1 MKTRFDRY
9 RQMAE
14 ILYRNG
20 LGYLVSVAGLESWL
34 PFRRREADGA
44 DSTRMASPEYLRRA
58 LEELGP
64 TYVKLG
70 QLLSTRPDL
79 LPPAYMDELAKLQ
92 DSATPAAWDDVRGS
106 LSGELG
112 ADPLEVFREFNSTPI
127 ASASIGQ
134 AYAAVLADG
143 TNVVVKVRRPGIVPE
158 VEADLSILQS
168 LAGYASRHWEAAR
181 DYDVKGF
188 MDEFA
193 DTLRKEMDYVQEGH
207 NADRFAL
214 NFEDDSAV
222 VIPRVYWEHTTSK
235 VLTMER
241 LYGMKVTDTTALE
254 AAGLDRKALAVT
266 AADAEMKMVFEDGFF
281 HADPHPGNIFV
292 QPNSQI
298 GLIDFGMVGEL
309 DDKLRGQLSA
319 LFVAVIRK
327 DPERMA
333 TALMRMTVSR
343 TRPDRIK
350 LRMDLAGLIKLY
362 SNRTLGDAPVGRII
376 TYGLGIIRNHHL
388 QLPGE
393 VALLLRMLIMTEG
406 MGEVLDPD
414 FSMGKTLA
422 PYARR
427 MTVQHLNPAA
437 YAKRLG
443 KAGGELLELGTE
455 LPGQLQRLIN
465 TLDFEGMEVHLR
477 AGDLV
482 PLVERLE
489 RVGNRM
495 VAAIFAAA
503 FIRGVGELTLGDAD
517 RWRGWQAP
525 LMGAGLASTGVLGGY
540 LAWSARRQR
549 RLDAG
554 Q

>member
-1 MKTRFDRY
+1 MKSQFDRY
-9 RQMAE
+9 RQIAE

-20 LGYLVSVAGLESWL
+20 LGYLVSVSGLEARI
-34 PFRRREADGA
+34 PFRRQSAQEAARVD
-44 DSTRMASPEYLRRA
+44 SPEYLRRA

-64 TYVKLG
+64 TFVKLG
-70 QLLSTRPDL
+70 QLLSTRADL
-79 LPPAYMDELAKLQ
+79 LPPEYMEQLAKLQ
-92 DSATPAAWDDVRGS
+92 DRAAPAAWADVHA
-106 LSGELG
+106 ELEREFG
-112 ADPLEVFREFNSTPI
+112 KDPLRMFSAFNTTPI

-134 AYAAVLADG
+134 AYAATLPDG
-143 TNVVVKVRRPGIVPE
+143 TDVVVKVRRPGIGPT
-158 VEADLSILQS
+158 VESDLAILQS
-168 LAGYASRHWEAAR
+168 LAGHASRRWEAAR

-188 MDEFA
+188 IDEFA
-193 DTLRKEMDYVQEGH
+193 DTLRQEMDYAQEGR
-207 NADRFAL
+207 NADRFAV
-214 NFEDDSAV
+214 NFENDAAV
-222 VIPRVYWEHTTSK
+222 LIPHIYWEHSTHN
-235 VLTMER
+235 VLTMQR
-241 LYGMKVTDTTALE
+241 MYGMKVTDTRALD
-254 AAGLDRKALAVT
+254 AAGIDRKALAAT
-266 AADAEMKMVFEDGFF
+266 AANAEMKMVFEDGFF

-292 QPNSQI
+292 QPNAQI

-327 DPERMA
+327 DPDRMA
-333 TALMRMTVSR
+333 SALLRMTVTR
-343 TRPDRIK
+343 VRPDRVK
-350 LRMDLAGLIKLY
+350 LRMDLAALIRLY
-362 SNRTLGDAPVGRII
+362 SNRTLKDAPVGRII
-376 TYGLGIIRNHHL
+376 STGLGIIRNHHL
-388 QLPGE
+388 QLPRE
-393 VALLLRMLIMTEG
+393 IALLMRMLIMTEG
-406 MGEVLDPD
+406 MGEVLDPE

-422 PYARR
+422 PYAKR
-427 MTVQHLNPAA
+427 MTMEQLNPVN

-443 KAGGELLELGTE
+443 KAGGELLELGAD
-455 LPGQLQRLIN
+455 LPGQLQRLVN

-517 RWRGWQAP
+517 RWRSWQAP

-540 LAWSARRQR
+540 LAWSARKQR

-554 Q
+554 

>member
-1 MKTRFDRY
+1 MRNQFDRY
-9 RQMAE
+9 RQIAE

-20 LGYLVSVAGLESWL
+20 LGYLVSVSGLETRL
-34 PFRRREADGA
+34 PFRKPPAGDG
-44 DSTRMASPEYLRRA
+44 TRMASPEYLRRA

-70 QLLSTRPDL
+70 QLLSTRSDL
-79 LPPAYMDELAKLQ
+79 LPPSYMAELAKLQ
-92 DSATPAAWDDVRGS
+92 DRATPAPWPAVREE
-106 LSGELG
+106 LREELG
-112 ADPLEVFREFNSTPI
+112 ADPLSIFAAFDTTPI

-134 AYAAVLADG
+134 AYGARLKDG
-143 TNVVVKVRRPGIVPE
+143 TDVVVKVRRPGIVPE
-158 VEADLSILQS
+158 VEADLSLLQS
-168 LAGYASRHWEAAR
+168 LAAHASRRWEAAR

-193 DTLRKEMDYVQEGH
+193 FTLRQEMDYVQEGR
-207 NADRFAL
+207 NADRFAV
-214 NFEDDSAV
+214 NFSADPAV
-222 VIPRVYWEHTTSK
+222 VIPRIYWEHSTHR
-235 VLTMER
+235 VLTMQR
-241 LYGMKVTDTTALE
+241 LYGMKVTDTAALE
-254 AAGLDRKALAVT
+254 AAGVDRKALAVT

-292 QPNSQI
+292 QPDSRI

-319 LFVAVIRK
+319 LFIAVLRK
-327 DPERMA
+327 DPDRMA
-333 TALMRMTVSR
+333 TALMRMTVAQA
-343 TRPDRIK
+343 RPDRAR
-350 LRMDLAGLIKLY
+350 LRADLTQLIRLY

-376 TYGLGIIRNHHL
+376 SQGLGIIRTHRL
-388 QLPGE
+388 QLPRE
-393 VALLLRMLIMTEG
+393 IALLLRMLIMTEG

-427 MTVQHLNPAA
+427 MTVEQLNPLN

-443 KAGGELLELGTE
+443 KAGGDLLEIGTE

-554 Q
+554 